1 MFKVLKTNK
10 KTIEY
15 NFNDLKSLDDWATK
29 NRYTQGSVDFY
40 INGVII
46 KDIRNCYNIASYCTK
61 TIINERE
68 KKNATTNSI

>member
-15 NFNDLKSLDDWATK
+15 NFNDLKSLNDWATK
-29 NRYTQGSVDFY
+29 NRYTQGNVDFF
-40 INGVII
+40 INGII
-46 KDIRNCYNIASYCTK
+46 ISEIKSCYNIASYCTT

-68 KKNATTNSI
+68 KKNATINSI